1 MKKILIIAIVLLISA
16 SFLLTA
22 EDKEIK
28 DAPLLRFTD
37 PTMLAMGNV
46 QGPTAA
52 GYTALF
58 TNPAGIARKNTLN
71 LLSLNLGPYVHP
83 SQELLEAAMEVVNGN
98 QGFEY
103 LLGPNKISFNAGDPG
118 FNHLIGSNISIGS
131 GLSLAG
137 FGVGVRVDIDVP
149 LEQPGETLATLETK
163 PNALVSGAAG
173 YSLGLPMGPE
183 NTLYVGADARA
194 IAQVAPKKTL
204 DLSSVQE
211 LMEEDNE
218 NAMDDLPVILGL
230 GIGYDAGVIY
240 EAGPLTL
247 SAAAKNLFGTKINQF
262 ENTAGELIAAAEND
276 QSLQEKF
283 DAVQNEDTRMET
295 DYDLVIPMSLL
306 VGIGYEVNIGAPVGL
321 KLAADYEKVLY
332 ADEATAEKETFWK
345 GLHAGAEVSLLNM
358 IKVRGGI
365 NQGYLTGGVGLDLFV
380 AEINASYYSRELGL
394 YAGHKQN
401 EALALEVAL
410 RL

>member
-1 MKKILIIAIVLLISA
+1 MKKIFIIAIVLMISA
-16 SFLLTA
+16 LFLLTA

-37 PTMLAMGNV
+37 PTILAMGNV

-183 NTLYVGADARA
+183 NTLYIGADARA

-211 LMEEDNE
+211 LMDNE
-218 NAMDDLPVILGL
+218 NAVDDLPVILGL

-247 SAAAKNLFGTKINQF
+247 SAAAKNLFGTKINQY
-262 ENTAGELIAAAEND
+262 ENTAGELIAIAEDENL
-276 QSLQEKF
+276 SPQEKF
-283 DAVQNEDTRMET
+283 DAVQNEDTLMET

-306 VGIGYEVNIGAPVGL
+306 VGFGYELNTGSPLGL
-321 KLAADYEKVLY
+321 KLAADYEKVMY

-345 GLHAGAEVSLLNM
+345 GLHAGAEISLLNM

-365 NQGYLTGGVGLDLFV
+365 NQGYVTGGVGLDLFV